1 MAYKFRGGIMNAN
14 DVISIISYTISSNI
28 PDIEDIYK
36 EEVPQGMSTPSFF
49 IYLINSEQDK
59 LLNNRYKR
67 LFKVAIKYFT
77 DKKDE
82 INQDM
87 YSVADKLTEILEQM
101 EYDNKIIKGRN
112 MEYKILDDVLHFYFD
127 VDNKLIKKTDSNKFG
142 PLEVDVNVT

>member
-1 MAYKFRGGIMNAN
+1 MNAN

-49 IYLINSEQDK
+49 IYLINTEQDK

-112 MEYKILDDVLHFYFD
+112 MDYKIIDDVLHFYFD